1 MYRSEEK
8 LTLMT
13 GVGGGVGIVTNCLTK
28 SIKWLNVSLNN
39 SLKSPNHWSTVL
51 WRISI
56 WIDYNRWLEGQHSI
70 VQVIQGVSGLC

>member
-1 MYRSEEK
+1 M
-8 LTLMT
+8 
-13 GVGGGVGIVTNCLTK
+13 GIVTNCLTK

-56 WIDYNRWLEGQHSI
+56 WIDYNRWLEGPHSI
-70 VQVIQGVSGLC
+70 VQKIQGVSGLC